1 MAFRKFKR
9 RFRKKRIA
17 KLNFDDR
24 VQRKFNTIDR
34 KIKKLSKIQ
43 ELKHRDVITSDS
55 TENGDPMIFL
65 LNGMQKGDNVNN
77 RQGNSVYLSSLQVRF
92 RVAWPQATSVA
103 SGVGQVRC
111 CIVLDR
117 YPNGEA
123 LQESDFLDLSVIT
136 DALYAPYNLNAGR
149 RFKILYDR
157 VIIINPN
164 FLSAWDQVEDN
175 FDAFDVGTKAVYKT
189 IRRKIR
195 FKMHFNQGNAGNITD
210 INRGAIWFY
219 ATSNIVEGASSPFVH
234 LGARTLFK
242 DN

>member
-9 RFRKKRIA
+9 RFRKKRVA
-17 KLNFDDR
+17 RLNFDDR
-24 VQRKFNTIDR
+24 VQRKFNSLDR
-34 KIKKLSKIQ
+34 KIKKLSRIQ
-43 ELKHRDVITSDS
+43 ELKHRDVITSSS
-55 TENGDPMIFL
+55 TESVDPMIFL

-77 RQGNSVYLSSLQVRF
+77 RQGNSVYLTSLQVRF
-92 RVAWPQATSVA
+92 RIVWPQNTAVA
-103 SGVGQVRC
+103 SGVAQVRC

-123 LQESDFLDLSVIT
+123 LQEEDFLDLSAIT
-136 DALYAPYNLNAGR
+136 NALYAPYNLNAGR

-157 VIIINPN
+157 VFIINPN
-164 FLSAWDQVEDN
+164 YLSSWDQAGDN
-175 FDAFDVGTKAVYKT
+175 FDAFDMGSKAVYRT
-189 IRRKIR
+189 IRRKLR

-219 ATSNIVEGASSPFVH
+219 ATSNVVDTVSSPGIN